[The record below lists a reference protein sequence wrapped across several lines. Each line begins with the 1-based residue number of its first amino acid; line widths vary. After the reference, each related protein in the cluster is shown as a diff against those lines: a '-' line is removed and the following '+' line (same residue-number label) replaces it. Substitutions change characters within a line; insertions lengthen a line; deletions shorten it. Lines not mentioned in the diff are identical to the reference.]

1 MSSELNL
8 DLDDMDFENNEELL
22 DDEVS
27 FDTLADSSSIARL
40 NSSNNPFAG
49 LDDDDEDDDDDII
62 DLDAGNQLDVDVEGV
77 ETDDN
82 LLDDGSFDEA
92 DYRDGTLVS
101 QDELMEEDEV
111 PTQINID
118 DPDVV
123 SLSGDFVVQYN
134 TNSDTAFELKVLG
147 IDDIVITNRVRQN
160 ASADDITRSIKSTGL
175 LMPIVVAPTVTE
187 GIYVLIDGWRRLM
200 GCARSGKKKVPVI
213 VNHNV
218 STKDIPI
225 LESMYN
231 HARKYTIK
239 EMVGHIEYLE
249 VEKGIMNPSMIEYL
263 LQMNS
268 GDYTKLKDILN
279 DNDEDIIEKLYAGI
293 WDIETAFKKL
303 EQRRKKESMEEKENK
318 KAAAVYDDEEESGA
332 DQIAGAGEEA
342 GDGELTDEQISELM
356 LSASDLDEGLEDTS
370 IEEMIEE
377 DKKIDGFEPHKQKV
391 GQREHIDPAIR
402 KAAMVRDNGTCQCC
416 KHGGTHFADV
426 LDLHHIIPVSL
437 SGVDSVDNS
446 IMLCVTC
453 HRFVHL
459 YSTGDLT
466 IAPALL
472 ESNYDDLDDEM
483 KNQYPN
489 AEVFED
495 EKMRMKR
502 VIKLGSVIR
511 KGMAAKG
518 INREKYKE
526 QNSNAGIGRR
536 KPGKNAEQ
544 EKD

>member
-1 MSSELNL
+1 MNGKNNGMSFDLSDIDTE
-8 DLDDMDFENNEELL
+8 LDDIDFDSDFDDLIDDE
-22 DDEVS
+22 DDEVIDLGSDADLSDLEELDTSDNSVDSNLLSDLDELDSDNS
-27 FDTLADSSSIARL
+27 FDTL
-40 NSSNNPFAG
+40 
-49 LDDDDEDDDDDII
+49 
-62 DLDAGNQLDVDVEGV
+62 
-77 ETDDN
+77 DDN
-82 LLDDGSFDEA
+82 I
-92 DYRDGTLVS
+92 DYSSGTPVS
-101 QDELMEEDEV
+101 QDELMKEDELDV
-111 PTQINID
+111 LDVN
-118 DPDVV
+118 DPDIV
-123 SLSGDFVVQYN
+123 SMSGDFVVQYN
-134 TNSDTAFELKVLG
+134 TNLDTAFELKV
-147 IDDIVITNRVRQN
+147 IDIDNIAITNRVRQN

-175 LMPIVVAPTVTE
+175 LMPIVVAPTQTE

-200 GCARSGKKKVPVI
+200 GCARSGKRKVPVI
-213 VNHNV
+213 INHNV

-239 EMVGHIEYLE
+239 EMIGHIEYLE

-279 DNDEDIIEKLYAGI
+279 DNDEDITEKLYSGV
-293 WDIETAFKKL
+293 WDIETAFRKL
-303 EQRRKKESMEEKENK
+303 EQRRKKESLEEKENK

-332 DQIAGAGEEA
+332 DQIAGAGEEV
-342 GDGELTDEQISELM
+342 DGESLTDEQISELM
-356 LSASDLDEGLEDTS
+356 LNAADLDDGLEDMS
-370 IEEMIEE
+370 LEEMIEE

-402 KAAMVRDNGTCQCC
+402 KAVMVRDNGTCQCC
-416 KHGGTHFADV
+416 KHGGTHYEGV
-426 LDLHHIIPVSL
+426 LDYHHCLPVFL
-437 SGVDSVDNS
+437 GGPDTVDNG

-459 YSTGDLT
+459 YSTGDLH
-466 IAPALL
+466 IASALL
-472 ESNYDDLDDEM
+472 ESNYDDLDENL
-483 KNQYPN
+483 KAQYPN

-518 INREKYKE
+518 INREKYKKE
-526 QNSNAGIGRR
+526 HSNEGIGRR
-536 KPGKNAEQ
+536 KPGINAEQ
-544 EKD
+544 EKS

>member
-1 MSSELNL
+1 MSKSKNGISF
-8 DLDDMDFENNEELL
+8 DLDDVDMDL
-22 DDEVS
+22 D
-27 FDTLADSSSIARL
+27 
-40 NSSNNPFAG
+40 G
-49 LDDDDEDDDDDII
+49 LDFDSEFDELIDEDDELIDLDSNTEALLDASDDEII
-62 DLDAGNQLDVDVEGV
+62 DLD
-77 ETDDN
+77 ETPSFDN
-82 LLDDGSFDEA
+82 LDSALMDDSDDISDYSGGSP
-92 DYRDGTLVS
+92 VS
-101 QDELMEEDEV
+101 RDELMEEDDGLDMLSD
-111 PTQINID
+111 TN
-118 DPDVV
+118 PDVV
-123 SLSGDFVVQYN
+123 SMSGDFVVQYN
-134 TNSDTAFELKVLG
+134 TNLETAFELKV
-147 IDDIVITNRVRQN
+147 IDIDNIAITNRVRQN

-175 LMPIVVAPTVTE
+175 LMPIVVAPTQTE

-200 GCARSGKKKVPVI
+200 GCARSGKRRVPVVI
-213 VNHNV
+213 NHNV

-279 DNDEDIIEKLYAGI
+279 DNDEDITEKLYAGV
-293 WDIETAFKKL
+293 WDIETAFRKL
-303 EQRRKKESMEEKENK
+303 EQRRKKESLEEKENK

-332 DQIAGAGEEA
+332 DQIAGAGEEVD
-342 GDGELTDEQISELM
+342 GDSLTDEQISELM
-356 LSASDLDEGLEDTS
+356 LNAADLDDGLEDMS
-370 IEEMIEE
+370 LEEMIEE

-402 KAAMVRDNGTCQCC
+402 KAVMVRDNGTCQCC
-416 KHGGTHFADV
+416 KHGGTHYEGV
-426 LDLHHIIPVSL
+426 LDYHHCLPVFL
-437 SGVDSVDNS
+437 GGPDTVDNG

-459 YSTGDLT
+459 YSTGDLH
-466 IAPALL
+466 IASALL
-472 ESNYDDLDDEM
+472 ESNYDDLDDDL
-483 KNQYPN
+483 KAQYPN

-518 INREKYKE
+518 INREKYKKE
-526 QNSNAGIGRR
+526 HSNEGIGRR
-536 KPGKNAEQ
+536 KPGVKAEQ
-544 EKD
+544 EKS